1 MACLFILCSISPL
14 PSRLTYAGRRRVLTH
29 DAAQLPSRSLTLPLL
44 PSLPR
49 VQGIDVFSRMMQLNY
64 HGTLHTV
71 KAVYDGMVTRKSGH
85 IVFISSTMALMGGWV
100 DGWCG

>member
-1 MACLFILCSISPL
+1 M
-14 PSRLTYAGRRRVLTH
+14 
-29 DAAQLPSRSLTLPLL
+29 
-44 PSLPR
+44 
-49 VQGIDVFSRMMQLNY
+49 QGVDVFSRMMQLNY